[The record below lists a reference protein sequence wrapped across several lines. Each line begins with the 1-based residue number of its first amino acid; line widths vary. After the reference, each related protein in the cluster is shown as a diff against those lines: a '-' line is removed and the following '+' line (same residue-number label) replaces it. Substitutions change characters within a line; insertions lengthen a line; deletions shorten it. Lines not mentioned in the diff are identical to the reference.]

1 MSRRIGR
8 TIAGLA
14 SLGALSLA
22 PLAAGMP
29 SAMAAQPPPPATSP
43 KLTMFTASENLLAPP
58 PVLDVRGLDPASPY
72 QKDASGAVPAALDE
86 VAGTHRF
93 HAQLGPSP
101 SFGYLPAGVSA
112 SDVYLGPT
120 IEAQRGTPVKLT
132 ITNKLIKPTA
142 SGGLTVIHPY
152 ASFFD
157 NSIMGSTDLD
167 KYAPRTAT
175 HLHGGHTPPASDGG
189 PDDTYRPA
197 GLDPN
202 DYAHGSGSYTYE
214 YPNDQ
219 EAAGLWYHDHALGLT
234 RLNPAA
240 GLAGFY
246 LIRDSADTGRMGNP
260 LGLPA
265 NGGGKTYE
273 WPLVLQDRMFSG
285 TTGALNYP
293 TNTTQYH
300 PTWAPESFGDVA
312 TVNGQAWANLNVD
325 RGLYRFRLLNGSNAR
340 FYNLKLVDIKTGN
353 PAKNVP
359 IYQIGSEG
367 GMFNKPVPFTA
378 ASVLVAP
385 GERADL
391 LVDFRGVPAGSKF
404 QWYNN
409 ANAPYP
415 SGPNSVHRGGV
426 PLKQIMQFTVGTAA
440 GFSPP
445 AGTPAANLATATL
458 RSGAQAIQP
467 LTPTPGAVRN
477 MFLNEVIDPVT
488 ATPAEVLLNNLTFKN
503 ADGTSRTAGIATPKL
518 NTVEV
523 WQIVNTTM
531 DAHPIHL
538 HLTQFQVLNRQ
549 NIDSAA
555 YLAAVNPNL
564 PNPSAGGTGV
574 QGSNGSLPPPD
585 PAKFVNGGVKPPAA
599 NETGWKDT
607 VQVNPGE
614 VVRIVVPFGGSAAG
628 IAAAFTGDS
637 PGSAQRFVGNYV
649 WHCHILEHEENDM
662 MQGYTITP

>member
-1 MSRRIGR
+1 
-8 TIAGLA
+8 
-14 SLGALSLA
+14 
-22 PLAAGMP
+22 PAAG
-29 SAMAAQPPPPATSP
+29 T
-43 KLTMFTASENLLAPP
+43 LVAPP
-58 PVLDVRGLDPASPY
+58 PVLDARGLDSASPY
-72 QKDASGAVPAALDE
+72 QKDASGAVPVALDE
-86 VAGTHRF
+86 VAGSHRF
-93 HAQLGPSP
+93 HAQLGSSP
-101 SFGYLPAGVSA
+101 SFGYLPAGASA

-132 ITNKLIKPTA
+132 ITNKLIKGTA
-142 SGGLTVIHPY
+142 PGLTVIHPY

-197 GLDPN
+197 GLDPT
-202 DYAHGSGSYTYE
+202 DYAGGKGSYTYE

-246 LIRDSADTGRMGNP
+246 LIRDNADTGRVGNA

-265 NGGGKTYE
+265 NGAGKTYE

-285 TTGALNYP
+285 TNGALNYP
-293 TNTTQYH
+293 TNTTAYH

-325 RGLYRFRLLNGSNAR
+325 RGLYRLRLLNGSNAR

-367 GMFNKPVPFTA
+367 GMSNKPVPFTA
-378 ASVLVAP
+378 ASLLVAP

-391 LVDFRGVPAGSKF
+391 LVDFRGAPAGSKF

-415 SGPNSVHRGGV
+415 SGPNSAHRGGV
-426 PLKQIMQFTVGTAA
+426 PLKQIMQFPVWTA
-440 GFSPP
+440 
-445 AGTPAANLATATL
+445 
-458 RSGAQAIQP
+458 
-467 LTPTPGAVRN
+467 
-477 MFLNEVIDPVT
+477 
-488 ATPAEVLLNNLTFKN
+488 
-503 ADGTSRTAGIATPKL
+503 
-518 NTVEV
+518 
-523 WQIVNTTM
+523 
-531 DAHPIHL
+531 
-538 HLTQFQVLNRQ
+538 
-549 NIDSAA
+549 
-555 YLAAVNPNL
+555 
-564 PNPSAGGTGV
+564 
-574 QGSNGSLPPPD
+574 
-585 PAKFVNGGVKPPAA
+585 
-599 NETGWKDT
+599 
-607 VQVNPGE
+607 
-614 VVRIVVPFGGSAAG
+614 
-628 IAAAFTGDS
+628 
-637 PGSAQRFVGNYV
+637 
-649 WHCHILEHEENDM
+649 
-662 MQGYTITP
+662 